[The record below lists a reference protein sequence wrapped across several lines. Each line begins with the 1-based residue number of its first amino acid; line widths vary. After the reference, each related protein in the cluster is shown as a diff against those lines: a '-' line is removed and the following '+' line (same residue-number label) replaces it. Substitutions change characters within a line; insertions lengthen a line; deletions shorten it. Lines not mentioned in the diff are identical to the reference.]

1 MTVENDDYL
10 PPARTPW
17 NEGKTVAAWVTTW
30 LIVLGGAA
38 IAVGMVL
45 AEMAL
50 IVIGAVVVVLSLVA
64 GRVLAILGHGKGG
77 PGTAKRDQRFLSQGR
92 GH

>member
-1 MTVENDDYL
+1 MTTEKDDYL

-17 NEGKTVAAWVTTW
+17 NEGKTLAAWVTTW
-30 LIVLGGAA
+30 LVVAGGVA

-45 AEMAL
+45 PSMPL
-50 IVIGAVVVVLSLVA
+50 VIGGSVVVVVSLVV

-77 PGTAKRDQRFLSQGR
+77 PGTAKRDRARLAKGR
-92 GH
+92 AH